1 MRRLALLG
9 GLCLL
14 AAGIAQAQDRSDRLP
29 RIAIDEPVSGPLAPE
44 LQLRGADL
52 PVPVMARVTASLET
66 DATSLDA
73 RLTQHASRKLPV
85 WLAIAAPSAVGSV
98 ESWRTLLQGVLSKH
112 AGGIA
117 IVEIDLDTADAKL
130 AAYVLRLAATDIRAE
145 REAIRVGVAG
155 ASAARVADLYTAEL
169 APYLDLLVLPEGAD
183 VSAAEALLHRVDPGA
198 QIALTGLDVGT
209 APDRAARRVID
220 SELETLGTDVIL
232 HAWRSSERLAPAL
245 RTLAPLATLM
255 GDDVSVLDPAA
266 VEPEALEERSR
277 CCRRRAATACSST
290 AGRSPRI
297 SPTGATHR
305 PIRWSC
311 R

>member
-1 MRRLALLG
+1 MGRLALLG

-66 DATSLDA
+66 DARSLDA

-112 AGGIA
+112 AGAIA

-130 AAYVLRLAATDIRAE
+130 AAYVLRQAATDIRAE

-209 APDRAARRVID
+209 AADRAARRRD
-220 SELETLGTDVIL
+220 RQRARN
-232 HAWRSSERLAPAL
+232 AW
-245 RTLAPLATLM
+245 
-255 GDDVSVLDPAA
+255 
-266 VEPEALEERSR
+266 
-277 CCRRRAATACSST
+277 
-290 AGRSPRI
+290 
-297 SPTGATHR
+297 H
-305 PIRWSC
+305 
-311 R
+311 